1 MSNMPPSYPQVPPQQ
16 PMPPAPK
23 RPQLTPEERRRKLMR
38 SLWLLLAGSM
48 LTLSGTPFLLSPFP
62 LFLLLFVLVFLGIGL
77 TIMAIVRNAQGPGA
91 VDSLCCRGA
100 KPSFCGVDASFG
112 ACHGIEPGCAKL
124 SAMLL
129 PRADGYR
136 YEAVSRVLRPCSARQ
151 YFCIDWRTCSLSSS
165 WGEAFQTIV
174 PSES

>member
-1 MSNMPPSYPQVPPQQ
+1 MSNMPPSYPQAPPQQ

-77 TIMAIVRNAQGPGA
+77 TIMAIVRNAQGRGPWIFYVAAGL
-91 VDSLCCRGA
+91 SLLFAGWTLLSGLVMALNPDAQNYRQCYSHALTDTDMKQCQE
-100 KPSFCGVDASFG
+100 SFDRTVRANTSVSIG
-112 ACHGIEPGCAKL
+112 EPA
-124 SAMLL
+124 
-129 PRADGYR
+129 P
-136 YEAVSRVLRPCSARQ
+136 
-151 YFCIDWRTCSLSSS
+151 
-165 WGEAFQTIV
+165 
-174 PSES
+174 

>member
-1 MSNMPPSYPQVPPQQ
+1 MSTMPPSYPQVPPQQ

-77 TIMAIVRNAQGPGA
+77 TIIGDRAQCPRAGA

-100 KPSFCGVDASFG
+100 KSSFLRGGRFFRG
-112 ACHGIEPGCAKL
+112 L
-124 SAMLL
+124 S
-129 PRADGYR
+129 
-136 YEAVSRVLRPCSARQ
+136 
-151 YFCIDWRTCSLSSS
+151 WH
-165 WGEAFQTIV
+165 
-174 PSES
+174 

>member
-48 LTLSGTPFLLSPFP
+48 LTLSGTPFLLSPLPPVSSAFC
-62 LFLLLFVLVFLGIGL
+62 LGISGDW
-77 TIMAIVRNAQGPGA
+77 ADHYGDSAQCPRAGT
-91 VDSLCCRGA
+91 VDSLRCRGA
-100 KPSFCGVDASFG
+100 KPSFCGMDASFG
-112 ACHGIEPGCAKL
+112 ACHGVEPGCAKL
-124 SAMLL
+124 SAVLL
-129 PRADGYR
+129 PCPDGYR

-151 YFCIDWRTCSLSSS
+151 YFCVDWRTCSVSSS
-165 WGEAFQTIV
+165 WGEIFK
-174 PSES
+174 